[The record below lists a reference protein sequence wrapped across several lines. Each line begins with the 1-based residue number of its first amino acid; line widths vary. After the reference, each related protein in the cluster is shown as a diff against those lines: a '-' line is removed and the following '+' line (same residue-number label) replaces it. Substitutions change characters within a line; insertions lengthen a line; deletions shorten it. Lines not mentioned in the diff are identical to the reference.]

1 MRGLETNVKLWAIA
15 LKESFGN
22 RTRSVV
28 IAVVSLGNEDG
39 DGLMQ

>member
-1 MRGLETNVKLWAIA
+1 MNVKLWAMIVN
-15 LKESFGN
+15 ESFGL

-28 IAVVSLGNEDG
+28 IAVVSLDNADG